1 MTDHLLTIV
10 TFLPL
15 VGAVALIV
23 WRGAPDNSARSLA
36 MLTAVVTFV
45 VSLVIL
51 GKFDRADGGYQ

>member
-23 WRGAPDNSARSLA
+23 WRGALDSFPRPFWSA
-36 MLTAVVTFV
+36 TT
-45 VSLVIL
+45 VSISTQSPNNC
-51 GKFDRADGGYQ
+51 GSGRRTN